1 MNLGDLNQIVDDV
14 VSGLAPSI
22 TSKFRGAVSS
32 SGLARRSGK
41 SVRGFAH
48 IVRKERGTGEV
59 WGVSF
64 KTERYIYMH
73 HHGMAEGSVT
83 RKSKSYSSRGYPQRS
98 MLTAPAAEGARILA
112 DALLAVESTW
122 VVKNIRF

>member
-1 MNLGDLNQIVDDV
+1 MNLAELNQIVDDV
-14 VSGLAPSI
+14 VGGLAPSI

-48 IVRKERGTGEV
+48 IVRRERATGEV

-64 KTERYIYMH
+64 KTERYVYMH
-73 HHGMAEGSVT
+73 HHGMLQGSVS
-83 RKSKSYSSRGYPQRS
+83 RKSKTYSSRGYPKRS
-98 MLTAPAAEGARILA
+98 MLTAPAAEGARLLA
-112 DALLAVESTW
+112 DALVAVESTW